1 MDFLNKTLNTI
12 FIGLI
17 YIYRYTLSPLLGP
30 KCRFY
35 PSCSEYGLES
45 FKKYGFFKAF
55 GKTVVRL
62 SKCHPFNPGGVD
74 LP

>member
-1 MDFLNKTLNTI
+1 MLILNKILNTI

-45 FKKYGFFKAF
+45 FKKHGFIKAF
-55 GKTVVRL
+55 WKTSVRL